1 MAASSEGMLLPSL
14 VNEEDVHRRSAR
26 SPDEALSHPHGALA
40 GSPLC
45 PPPPPRSSPTPYP
58 ASKVDIRCFHFD
70 DYVTFLASTT
80 GKPGVLNS
88 CAIKRFNIGEDCPMF
103 DSFFISLLPVLYWGS
118 IDAAI
123 NLNHVDANITVNW
136 AASLHRA
143 KKSEASRFCYVNNI
157 VLAVLELLMFHR
169 ARMLIYLLLLTF
181 NIWTLVFIFGGASL
195 LY

>member
-14 VNEEDVHRRSAR
+14 VNEEDVHRRSVSYFYEPSIDDDYYR
-26 SPDEALSHPHGALA
+26 QGHPMK
-40 GSPLC
+40 
-45 PPPPPRSSPTPYP
+45 PYRIHM
-58 ASKVDIRCFHFD
+58 AHSLVDIRCFHFD